1 MRISDLQTKDVVN
14 KNDGRNIGRIIDM
27 DILENGFLPAIKLG
41 GIKILKTTLEKFLI
55 ENEGNDL
62 SDSKNLKKMVI
73 KEVDSN
79 GQYKYQKKRKCLSI
93 FI

>member
-1 MRISDLQTKDVVN
+1 MRISDLQTKDVVD

-62 SDSKNLKKMVI
+62 SDPKNLKKMVI

>member
-41 GIKILKTTLEKFLI
+41 SIKILKTTLEKFLI

-62 SDSKNLKKMVI
+62 SDPKNLKKW
-73 KEVDSN
+73 
-79 GQYKYQKKRKCLSI
+79 
-93 FI
+93 

>member
-41 GIKILKTTLEKFLI
+41 GIKILKTTLQKFLI

>member
-62 SDSKNLKKMVI
+62 SDPKNLKKMVI

>member
-1 MRISDLQTKDVVN
+1 MGVYMRISDLQTKDVVN

-27 DILENGFLPAIKLG
+27 DILENEFLPAIKLG

-62 SDSKNLKKMVI
+62 SDPKNLKKMVI
-73 KEVDSN
+73 KKVDSN
-79 GQYKYQKKRKCLSI
+79 G
-93 FI
+93 

>member
-1 MRISDLQTKDVVN
+1 MGVYMRISDLQTKDVVN

-27 DILENGFLPAIKLG
+27 DILENGFLPAILLG

-62 SDSKNLKKMVI
+62 SDPKNLKKMVI

-79 GQYKYQKKRKCLSI
+79 G
-93 FI
+93 

>member
-1 MRISDLQTKDVVN
+1 MGVYMRISDLQTKDVVN

-41 GIKILKTTLEKFLI
+41 SIKILKTTLEKFLI

-62 SDSKNLKKMVI
+62 SDSKNLKKW
-73 KEVDSN
+73 
-79 GQYKYQKKRKCLSI
+79 
-93 FI
+93 